1 MNKDIITTDNMDD
14 LVDILTESAN
24 SGNMTARLVHAVNQK
39 INDLKVGKSLSKSD
53 KEELMLLWDN
63 LIVAFAN
70 DAASVGNTLIEYAKD
85 YKVAYPKDSMYPMLI
100 GSSDLAHK
108 VRASDNVDDEINIDE
123 LREALKGLT
132 SEDIK
137 SCLDAFISELKNDD
151 DECKCSDDN
160 QCCKCTA
167 EQESDGKC
175 KCECHEDSDDD
186 LTDDEV
192 VKAIMDILEDE
203 DEYYKAK
210 DKASNAKVIIVKTGG
225 RPAAYDEFDSIFNT
239 MFRRFFN

>member
-1 MNKDIITTDNMDD
+1 MNKEIITTDNMDE

-24 SGNMTARLVHAVNQK
+24 NGNMTARLVHAVNQK
-39 INDLKVGKSLSKSD
+39 INDLKVGKSLAKAD

-70 DAASVGNTLIEYAKD
+70 DAASVGNTLIECAKD
-85 YKVAYPKDSMYPMLI
+85 YKVSYPKDSMYPMLI
-100 GSSDLAHK
+100 SSSDLAHK
-108 VRASDNVDDEINIDE
+108 VHEAAKDDEEINIDE

-137 SCLDAFISELKNDD
+137 SCLDSFISELKNDE
-151 DECKCSDDN
+151 ECKCSDDK

-167 EQESDGKC
+167 GQESDGKC
-175 KCECHEDSDDD
+175 NCECHEDSDDD
-186 LTDDEV
+186 LTEDEA

-203 DEYYKAK
+203 EEYCKAK
-210 DKASNAKVIIVKTGG
+210 DKSSKAKVIIVKTGG
-225 RPAAYDEFDSIFNT
+225 RPSAYDEFDSIVNT

>member
-70 DAASVGNTLIEYAKD
+70 DASSVGNTLIEYAKD

-100 GSSDLAHK
+100 SSSDLAHK
-108 VRASDNVDDEINIDE
+108 VLASDNVDDEINIDE

-151 DECKCSDDN
+151 
-160 QCCKCTA
+160 
-167 EQESDGKC
+167 
-175 KCECHEDSDDD
+175 
-186 LTDDEV
+186 EV
-192 VKAIMDILEDE
+192 VKAIMDILEEE

-225 RPAAYDEFDSIFNT
+225 RPSAYDEFDSIFNT

>member
-1 MNKDIITTDNMDD
+1 MNKEIITTDNMDE

-24 SGNMTARLVHAVNQK
+24 NGNMTARLVHAVNQK

-70 DAASVGNTLIEYAKD
+70 DAASVGNTLTEYAKE

-100 GSSDLAHK
+100 SSSDIAHK
-108 VRASDNVDDEINIDE
+108 VNEAPKNEESINLEE

-132 SEDIK
+132 NDDIK
-137 SCLDAFISELKNDD
+137 ACVDAFISELADD
-151 DECKCSDDN
+151 DDK
-160 QCCKCTA
+160 QCCKCSA
-167 EQESDGKC
+167 GQESDGKC
-175 KCECHEDSDDD
+175 NCECHEESDDG
-186 LTDDEV
+186 LTEDEV

-210 DKASNAKVIIVKTGG
+210 DNESKAKVIIVKTGG

-239 MFRRFFN
+239 MFRRFFH